1 MKVIEILKAK
11 GRGVVTVRPE
21 ETIKVLSHRL
31 RMERIGSVVVSS
43 EGQTV
48 DGIVSERDI
57 VHGLAEHGAELLNK
71 PVSELMTKSVITCT
85 SDDTISALM
94 KLMTHKRVRHLP
106 VVEGE
111 KLVGIISVGDVV
123 KYRLDEIELEA
134 NVMRDYAIASR

>member
-1 MKVIEILKAK
+1 MKVFEILKAK
-11 GRGVVTVRPE
+11 GRDVVTVRPE

-31 RMERIGSVVVSS
+31 RMEQIGSVIVSS
-43 EGQTV
+43 DGQTV
-48 DGIVSERDI
+48 DGIISERDI
-57 VHGLAEHGAELLNK
+57 VHGLAEHGAVLLDK
-71 PVSELMTKSVITCT
+71 PVSELMTKSVSTCA

-106 VVEGE
+106 VVERG
-111 KLVGIISVGDVV
+111 KLVGIVSVGDVV

>member
-94 KLMTHKRVRHLP
+94 NLMTQKRVRHLP
-106 VVEGE
+106 VVEGK
-111 KLVGIISVGDVV
+111 KLVGIISIGDVV

-134 NVMRDYAIASR
+134 IVMRDYAIASR

>member
-106 VVEGE
+106 VVEGK
-111 KLVGIISVGDVV
+111 KLVGIVSIGDVV

>member
-106 VVEGE
+106 VVEGK
-111 KLVGIISVGDVV
+111 KLVGIISIGDVV

>member
-94 KLMTHKRVRHLP
+94 NLMTQKRVRHLP
-106 VVEGE
+106 VVEGK
-111 KLVGIISVGDVV
+111 KLVGIVSIGDVV

-134 NVMRDYAIASR
+134 IVMRDYAIASR